1 MNKRILVVDDQPAI
15 VELIQEILQSA
26 EYRVETSLNGACLQ
40 HMGDDPPDL
49 ILLDILLGGEDGRAL
64 CQRLKEHE
72 QTRHIPIILMS
83 AHLVGQHDIEA
94 CQADAFLVKPFRVST
109 LLDLVSSW
117 IAQEERK
124 SGSLFHSFS
133 NDAL

>member
-1 MNKRILVVDDQPAI
+1 MNKHILI
-15 VELIQEILQSA
+15 
-26 EYRVETSLNGACLQ
+26 
-40 HMGDDPPDL
+40 
-49 ILLDILLGGEDGRAL
+49 
-64 CQRLKEHE
+64 
-72 QTRHIPIILMS
+72 
-83 AHLVGQHDIEA
+83 
-94 CQADAFLVKPFRVST
+94 KPFRVRT